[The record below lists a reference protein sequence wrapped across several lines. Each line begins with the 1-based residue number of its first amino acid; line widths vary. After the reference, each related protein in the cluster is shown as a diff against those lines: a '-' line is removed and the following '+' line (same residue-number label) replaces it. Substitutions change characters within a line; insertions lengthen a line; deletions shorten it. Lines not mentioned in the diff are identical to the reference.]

1 MIKVTLTETLG
12 KMSNSISI
20 ESEDINIINAFLES
34 KGERVIT
41 SFECSFHNDLDKDKL
56 KRVLDDI

>member
-12 KMSNSISI
+12 KMSNTISI

-41 SFECSFHNDLDKDKL
+41 SFECSFPNDLDKDKL

>member
-41 SFECSFHNDLDKDKL
+41 SFECSFPNNLDKDKL